1 MTAPPLVQ
9 TDPELDVPPVL
20 VAVARPAAPVPAL
33 RHQQPEPGKV
43 VNMSA
48 GSLQPETVILIQ
60 LHANFAHNIGYF
72 APVCILMI
80 LSRWQCYLRQSPELL
95 HHRNFV
101 VTFQR

>member
-1 MTAPPLVQ
+1 MQA
-9 TDPELDVPPVL
+9 DPELDVPPVL

-33 RHQQPEPGKV
+33 RHQQPEPGENLEEV

-48 GSLQPETVILIQ
+48 CSLQPETVILIQ